1 MSKIH
6 ILEAENFSYK
16 VAIHFAMSLGNN
28 SVGISWKD
36 AAMASGKAGATS
48 LIVGTSASNIT
59 QIEYDNLISGDTI
72 EIIETVNVGINPSNA
87 SVELL
92 CDKLI
97 TEWKAKMAQTLQ
109 YYGHTIDGV

>member
-6 ILEAENFSYK
+6 ILEADNFSYK
-16 VAIHFAMSLGNN
+16 VAMHYAMPVGNN

-36 AAMASGKAGATS
+36 AAMASGRAGTTS

-59 QIEYDNLISGDTI
+59 QVEYDNLITGDII
-72 EIIETVNVGINPSNA
+72 EIIETVDVGTNPSDE

-92 CDKLI
+92 CDVLI
-97 TEWKAKMAQTLQ
+97 AEWQAKMSQTLK
-109 YYGHTIDGV
+109 YYGHTIEGE